1 MMQTF
6 FTSPRSAKDDWNG
19 WLRYLS
25 RECTSRRAVTRSK
38 NKTYELM
45 MAMILSLNVRTGLL
59 PLLLLRERERER
71 VILIGGIQ
79 DREILQFFNFSGT
92 LSLLTHHS
100 STISNYLAKII
111 LWKTLT
117 TAKGEEQ
124 VKERSS
130 STIRR
135 STVLLISMLCK
146 LTMINCKLIIEDA
159 RNSDTWYWKYPVWL
173 TSSLWL
179 VCIQLLLCSRSIVIK
194 LNDLKQSSLMG
205 RVT

>member
-1 MMQTF
+1 MTQILEPGMHFQTRSHTIKEQNVWINDGHDPLF
-6 FTSPRSAKDDWNG
+6 KCQNRSAAAAEG
-19 WLRYLS
+19 
-25 RECTSRRAVTRSK
+25 
-38 NKTYELM
+38 
-45 MAMILSLNVRTGLL
+45 
-59 PLLLLRERERER
+59 ERER

-124 VKERSS
+124 VKKRSS

-135 STVLLISMLCK
+135 SNVLLISMLCK
-146 LTMINCKLIIEDA
+146 LTMINRKLIIGDA
-159 RNSDTWYWKYPVWL
+159 RNSETWYWKYPVWL

-179 VCIQLLLCSRSIVIK
+179 VCIQLLLWSGA
-194 LNDLKQSSLMG
+194 LL
-205 RVT
+205 